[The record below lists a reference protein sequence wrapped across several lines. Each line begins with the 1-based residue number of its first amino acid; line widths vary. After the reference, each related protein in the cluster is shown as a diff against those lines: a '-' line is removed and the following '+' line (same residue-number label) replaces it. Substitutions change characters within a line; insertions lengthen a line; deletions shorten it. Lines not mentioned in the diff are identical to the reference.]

1 MMSGLAGWILVA
13 GPRIMATAMRARTF
27 WKAVT
32 VDRSNLLDRFLALL
46 RERRIRYCLVGGQA
60 VNAYVDP
67 VVSLDLDL
75 VIAAEDLERLEPLL
89 SSQFR
94 VSRSS
99 HSLNLSAEGSDLRI
113 QIQTDPRY
121 AEFLDRAASREVLGV
136 DLSVACVDDV
146 LRGKVWAA
154 EDPARR
160 GSKRQKDLADIARLL
175 EKFPALRDQVPASVL
190 KHLV

>member
-1 MMSGLAGWILVA
+1 
-13 GPRIMATAMRARTF
+13 MATAMRARTF

-32 VDRSNLLDRFLALL
+32 VDRSNLLDRFLALV
-46 RERRIRYCLVGGQA
+46 RERRARYCLVGGQA

-67 VVSLDLDL
+67 VVSLDLDI
-75 VIAAEDLERLEPLL
+75 VIAAGDLERLEPLL

-94 VSRSS
+94 VDRFS
-99 HSLNLSAEGSDLRI
+99 HSLNLTAEGSDLRI

-121 AEFLDRAASREVLGV
+121 AEFLDRAASREVLG
-136 DLSVACVDDV
+136 LELPVASVDDV
-146 LRGKVWAA
+146 LRGKIWAA

-175 EKFPALRDQVPASVL
+175 EQFPTLRDQVPASVL
-190 KHLV
+190 KRLI